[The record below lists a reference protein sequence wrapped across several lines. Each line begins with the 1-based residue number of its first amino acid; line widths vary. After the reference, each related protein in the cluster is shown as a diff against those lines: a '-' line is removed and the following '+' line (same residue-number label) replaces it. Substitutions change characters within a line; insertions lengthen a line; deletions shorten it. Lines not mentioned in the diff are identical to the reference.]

1 MMFSIMVGGDTG
13 QTVVPEIF
21 HSEHQQEIQIC
32 GEIPVY
38 GALVVRTT
46 GHNFLIGLVNG
57 DPAKVRHMMNAPLH
71 LLMTRTWPPVG
82 RHATPVLIRAQ
93 ILVETPAKI
102 LAQTRVQ
109 TPVKTLAQTPVKI
122 PVWIPARTPV
132 GAPALPPARIPVKI
146 HVIPV

>member
-1 MMFSIMVGGDTG
+1 MTLTIMGGDTG
-13 QTVVPEIF
+13 QTVVSEISP
-21 HSEHQQEIQIC
+21 SEHQQKRQIC

-38 GALVVRTT
+38 GALAVRTT

-57 DPAKVRHMMNAPLH
+57 DPAKVRHMMNVPLD

-93 ILVETPAKI
+93 ILVEIPVKI

-109 TPVKTLAQTPVKI
+109 IPVKI

-132 GAPALPPARIPVKI
+132 GAPALLPARIPVKI
-146 HVIPV
+146 PVKIPVIPA